1 MTSAAKRAEISFSTG
16 FAGRDEHLAAHV
28 AALLGGSQLVFE
40 VHTGGTGGDHVL
52 HQFEGVQHAAETG
65 FSVGD
70 DRQEVVDEAF
80 VARVD
85 ATRPLDFVSA
95 LEGVVDA
102 ANHGRH
108 GVVGVQRLVRVH
120 GFGGVA
126 VGGNLPAGQIDG
138 LQASLGLL
146 HGLTGGDGAEGV
158 HVALL
163 GAAVDLFPQDF
174 GAALGQGVFGCRE
187 PRRRTTSAAE

>member
-1 MTSAAKRAEISFSTG
+1 MNSLSPG
-16 FAGRDEHLAAHV
+16 L
-28 AALLGGSQLVFE
+28 
-40 VHTGGTGGDHVL
+40 
-52 HQFEGVQHAAETG
+52 
-65 FSVGD
+65 
-70 DRQEVVDEAF
+70 
-80 VARVD
+80 D

-126 VGGNLPAGQIDG
+126 VGGNLPAGQING
-138 LQASLGLL
+138 FQAGLGLL
-146 HGLTGGDGAEGV
+146 HGLTGGDRAEGI

-163 GAAVDLFPQDF
+163 GATVDLGPQRLS
-174 GAALGQGVFGCRE
+174 AALGQGVFEAAGSRAGE
-187 PRRRTTSAAE
+187 RRQQRSNRA